1 MSVEKQWENLLTPA
15 VMQERMITVSLYIT
29 AYEMLKESIIGRLKD
44 FYSIGFDSD
53 GTTTSPDYDLKV
65 LNLHKRK
72 SPLYASLLWLT
83 NIGAIDQEDNEVL
96 EQLKELRNSLA
107 HEMPEIVLA
116 GKDLALTEK
125 MQDVMNLIRKVEVW
139 WIVNVELETD
149 PDYDGR
155 DVNPDEITP
164 GPILMMQIMMMV
176 LSGDEKLKEH
186 YNDNK
191 PTSSEL

>member
-1 MSVEKQWENLLTPA
+1 MSVEEQWGNLLTPA
-15 VMQERMITVSLYIT
+15 VMQERMIAVSLYIT

-44 FYSIGFDSD
+44 FYCIGFDAD
-53 GTTTSPDYDLKV
+53 GITTSPDYDLKV
-65 LNLHKRK
+65 LALHKKR
-72 SPLYASLLWLT
+72 SPLYASLIWLT
-83 NIGAIDQEDNEVL
+83 NIGAIDQDDNEVL

-107 HEMPEIVLA
+107 HEMPEIVLN

-125 MQDVMNLIRKVEVW
+125 MQDVMNLMRKVEVW

-176 LSGDEKLKEH
+176 LSGDEELREH
-186 YNDNK
+186 YERNK